1 MPARWSLPLAA
12 DGSLDHEK
20 LCSHL
25 RWPGGQPSTC
35 PRCGAPDPASSAN
48 RRWRCSACG
57 RYFTVTT
64 GTPLQGSRISVQ
76 GWAEAARQWW
86 TTGEIKRR
94 LCVSYPTA
102 RRVARLLEATGSP
115 PGNDRLAA
123 ILRSGAPEEEASGES
138 HAAETGGQASISGL
152 DRLPLRQRQAV
163 RALAAL
169 HQGATAG
176 RIAEY
181 AGMTPGH
188 ARRCMKVLAERGLVR
203 SEVQS
208 VPCGYKMADCNVWDF
223 ATEEL
228 RMEAMRLPF
237 LAPRP
242 QPPPASVPVEFWWAL
257 WSEPTADR
265 IDLTDE
271 DDCLAAAARLV
282 ACPHPAPKNWA
293 LMALPLTVLRKLRAV
308 RGYDRGEI
316 AQAIDGA
323 IAARANADD
332 DH

>member
-1 MPARWSLPLAA
+1 MLRPLPLPCDARSDPEGHCA
-12 DGSLDHEK
+12 RV
-20 LCSHL
+20 
-25 RWPGGQPSTC
+25 RWPGGEPDAC
-35 PRCGAPDPASSAN
+35 PRCGAPGPRPVESK
-48 RRWRCSACG
+48 RWRCRACA

-64 GTPLQGSRISVQ
+64 GTPIQGSRVPLA
-76 GWAEAARQWW
+76 GWIEAAEHWW
-86 TTGEIKRR
+86 APGEIHRR
-94 LCVSYPTA
+94 LGVSYPTA
-102 RRVARLLEATGSP
+102 RRMARLLARTDHQSP
-115 PGNDRLAA
+115 QTRLADLLKRDPSA
-123 ILRSGAPEEEASGES
+123 DSEDCESASHGAAWGDEFE
-138 HAAETGGQASISGL
+138 L
-152 DRLPLRQRQAV
+152 LPFRHRQAV
-163 RALAAL
+163 QALAAL
-169 HQGATAG
+169 YRGASAG

-181 AGMTPGH
+181 TGMTSGH
-188 ARRCMKVLAERGLVR
+188 ARRCMKALEARGLVR
-203 SEVQS
+203 CEVQA
-208 VPCGYKMADCNVWDF
+208 VLCGYKLVDHNIWDF

-316 AQAIDGA
+316 AQAIDSA